1 MEVVVQSGVGAIHI
15 SVWPTLIRPRQPVSV
30 SKPSK
35 PLQYVSR
42 AIVADHLRDGSTLE
56 GERRLEGPPAEGQPR

>member
-15 SVWPTLIRPRQPVSV
+15 SVRPTLIRPRQPVSV
-30 SKPSK
+30 SK